1 MLKIRCSSLHLLM
14 TKAKSGNGLSESAK
28 SMIKKAVIQQ
38 QYGRVKELET
48 PQIMK
53 GRTLEDEAIKAI
65 GLTKARTLKKHTG
78 RLSNDWITGEC
89 DFISASCIE
98 DVKCSW
104 SIDTFPFFQEDA
116 EKECRK
122 AGYDWQGQGYMWLYD
137 RPIHYVHYVLLPTP
151 SELLKAWDNHEM
163 HIDMVESI
171 PLQKRIRTVVIERDE
186 SLHGEIVEKAA
197 LAQQY
202 AKTLISELS

>member
-65 GLTKARTLKKHTG
+65 GLIKARTLKKHTG

-89 DFISASCIE
+89 DFISASCTE

-122 AGYDWQGQGYMWLYD
+122 AGYDWQGKGYMWLYD

-151 SELLKAWDNHEM
+151 TELLKAWDNHEM